1 MERTRLTRARAW
13 LAHAARNADGAWLA
27 GITLLVLAA
36 ALHWGGSAA
45 LRAKLAR
52 ATHDADAVQRQALQA
67 GRERERRQA
76 LSPAARLEEFYRF
89 FPREQSAPE
98 WLERIQEA
106 ADRQKVQL
114 AIGDYRMVRTP
125 GSRLL
130 AYQVTYPIKGNYSQV
145 RRFLAQVLRSVPNA
159 SLDEVAFRRDAIGQG
174 EVQATVRLTIH
185 LKEGT

>member
-1 MERTRLTRARAW
+1 METARLTRARAW
-13 LAHAARNADGAWLA
+13 LAHAARNTDGAWLA
-27 GITLLVLAA
+27 AMALLVLAA

-45 LRAKLAR
+45 LRAKIAQAR
-52 ATHDADAVQRQALQA
+52 QEAGAVERQARDA

-89 FPREQSAPE
+89 FPGEATAPD
-98 WLERIQEA
+98 WLDRIQDA

-114 AIGDYRMVRTP
+114 ALGDYRMVRTP

-130 AYQVTYPIKGNYSQV
+130 AYQVTYPIKGSYSQV
-145 RRFLAQVLRSVPNA
+145 RKFLAQVLRNVPNA
-159 SLDEVAFRRDAIGQG
+159 SLDDVSFRRDAISQG

-185 LKEGT
+185 LKEGS

>member
-13 LAHAARNADGAWLA
+13 LAHAARHTDGAWLA
-27 GITLLVLAA
+27 GSVLLVLAA
-36 ALHWGGSAA
+36 ALYWGGSAA
-45 LRAKLAR
+45 LRAKIAQAR
-52 ATHDADAVQRQALQA
+52 QEAGVVQRQAQDA

-89 FPREQSAPE
+89 FPGEQSAPD
-98 WLERIQEA
+98 WLYRIQDA

-114 AIGDYRMVRTP
+114 SAGDYRMVRTP

-130 AYQVTYPIKGNYSQV
+130 AYQVSYPIKGSYAQV
-145 RRFLAQVLRSVPNA
+145 RKFLAQVLRSVPNA
-159 SLDEVAFRRDAIGQG
+159 SLDDVSFRRDAISQA

-185 LKEGT
+185 LKEGP